1 MNEYSAM
8 VAKLSKPG
16 DQIKEELTGRQAH
29 MLHMAVGISGEAG
42 EILDAIKK
50 HTIYQKSLD
59 VANVVEELGDL
70 EFFMEG
76 LRATIGVSR
85 DEVLAKNMNKLSVR
99 YHKGLYSNEQ
109 AQARADKHHNDSPV
123 HTAPFATT
131 GKEILGV
138 EEC

>member
-76 LRATIGVSR
+76 LRAAIGVSR

-123 HTAPFATT
+123 HTAQFATT